1 MTDFDPTI
9 PQPIPDFPDPN
20 DPNLP
25 QPIPWPDPSA
35 DQPIDQM

>member
-1 MTDFDPTI
+1 MDIDPTF

-25 QPIPWPDPSA
+25 QPIPWPEPDG